1 MTETPFE
8 GVGNTWA
15 ESVRVGF
22 WSYVDMWTPFR
33 VLLRLTGIVLW
44 LMLVLAAMTCTI
56 PVGWFLP
63 RGARFV
69 KPRQTVQRVR
79 KKISY
84 ALLRGGLVLL
94 GTRVTV
100 RGTPPAPPFFVVG
113 NHISWIDFFVTN
125 TLVNAVCISEA
136 IVSDVPLARFLLKG
150 MDLIIVTRTREKLIE
165 TNELMVRAMEAGSNI
180 VMAPE
185 ATVSPG
191 RRVCHFHSGLF
202 ESAVRVGRP
211 VHYASLTVRTPY
223 GWPPPTRSILSP
235 DPNLPIKD
243 PTPEET
249 ELMRHQNERGFLRY
263 FLGLLSLPWHEYIVT
278 FAPEPI
284 LGTDRK
290 QLARDLRQ
298 AVQSIFTPVE

>member
-8 GVGNTWA
+8 TVGCRLEALGNNILHPP
-15 ESVRVGF
+15 SYGL
-22 WSYVDMWTPFR
+22 WSYVDIWTPFR
-33 VLLRLTGIVLW
+33 VSLRLTGIVLW
-44 LMLVLAAMTCTI
+44 LMLVLAAMACTM
-56 PVGWFLP
+56 PVGWFSP
-63 RGARFV
+63 RGA
-69 KPRQTVQRVR
+69 QRLR

-84 ALLRGGLVLL
+84 AWLRGGLRLL

-100 RGTPPAPPFFVVG
+100 RGPLPTAPFFLVG
-113 NHISWIDFFVTN
+113 NHISWTDFFVTN
-125 TLVNAVCISEA
+125 TLVDAVC
-136 IVSDVPLARFLLKG
+136 VSDAIACDVSLARFLFKG
-150 MDLIIVTRTREKLIE
+150 MDLIIVTRKREKLVE
-165 TNELMVRAMEAGSNI
+165 TNELMVSAMQAGKSI
-180 VMAPE
+180 IMAPE

-211 VHYASLTVRTPY
+211 VHYASLTVRTPH
-223 GWPPPTRSILSP
+223 GWPPPTRSILAP
-235 DPNLPIKD
+235 DPVLPIKD
-243 PTPEET
+243 PTPEEA
-249 ELMRHQNERGFLRY
+249 ELMRCQNERGFLRY

-290 QLARDLRQ
+290 QLARDLQQ